1 MKRLVIQLK
10 KRQTVIAK
18 VRDELREDI
27 SNAEQLEEDCNEAHE
42 NLELAIDALSRLQ

>member
-1 MKRLVIQLK
+1 MKKLIMQLK
-10 KRQTVIAK
+10 KRQAAIAK
-18 VRDELREDI
+18 VRDKLREDI